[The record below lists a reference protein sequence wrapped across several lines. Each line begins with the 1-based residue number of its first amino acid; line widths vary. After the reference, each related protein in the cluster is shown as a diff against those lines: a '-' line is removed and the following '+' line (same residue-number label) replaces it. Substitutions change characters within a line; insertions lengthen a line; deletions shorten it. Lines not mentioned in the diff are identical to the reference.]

1 MASKQITEQLITK
14 DMTIGQVFENYPQKA
29 APLAEVMTS
38 HGLHCVGCHVN
49 VYETIEQGIVGHGM
63 TKEQLDSLV
72 KSMNEVLMR
81 KEDPV
86 GGGMRL
92 TKAAVEKA
100 KELQTKEK
108 KQGYGLRVAVEAGGC
123 AGSSYAL
130 YFDKEV
136 QGDHVLQQDGMTV
149 YLRPEHFSLLKGTE
163 IDYVDG
169 LQGAG
174 FKFNNPNAKK
184 ACGCGSSAGF

>member
-1 MASKQITEQLITK
+1 MKAKQETMQLITK

-29 APLAEVMTS
+29 AKLADVMTN

-49 VYETIEQGIVGHGM
+49 VYETIEQGIMGHGM
-63 TKEQLDSLV
+63 TKKELDSLL
-72 KSMNEVLMR
+72 KGMNAVLME
-81 KEDPV
+81 KEEAKGDLK
-86 GGGMRL
+86 L
-92 TKAAVEKA
+92 TKTAAAKV
-100 KELQTKEK
+100 KELMKKEK
-108 KQGYGLRVAVEAGGC
+108 KQGYGLRIAVEAGGC

-136 QGDHVLQQDGMTV
+136 KGDHVLKQDGVTA
-149 YLRPEHFSLLKGTE
+149 YIKPEHFELLKGTE
-163 IDYVDG
+163 VDYVDG

-184 ACGCGSSAGF
+184 ACGCGHSAGF